1 MPPEKFPSSF
11 DMPPA
16 PHSEALLAL
25 STRSTRVT
33 HHDQHL
39 GWEVFDALP
48 TAVAVIGA
56 DGTILATNLSWK
68 RFTSKYGRT
77 ASNYAV
83 GTNYLVFCD
92 SAQGPLAADAAL
104 AGRGLR
110 AVLAGDRDSFSLE
123 YDVAD
128 ADGPRRLIML
138 ISPVT
143 SREGGAVVTHLDI
156 TSPAAASHHHKA
168 SQRQLQPS
176 TSG

>member
-1 MPPEKFPSSF
+1 
-11 DMPPA
+11 
-16 PHSEALLAL
+16 
-25 STRSTRVT
+25 
-33 HHDQHL
+33 
-39 GWEVFDALP
+39 VFDALP
-48 TAVAVIGA
+48 TAVAVIGT
-56 DGTILATNLSWK
+56 DGTILSTNLSWK

-123 YDVAD
+123 YEVS
-128 ADGPRRLIML
+128 DGNGPHRLLML
-138 ISPVT
+138 VSPIV
-143 SREGGAVVTHLDI
+143 SRTGGAVVTHLDI

-168 SQRQLQPS
+168 NQRQLQPS